1 MTSRIS
7 RLVAAAALLCAAP
20 AAAQGAGGA
29 GAVEVGAF
37 ARRTHFDNSLGMK
50 STIGVGGWAS
60 VAIRPGLAF
69 ELDLSHTS
77 ADYKSGSGSAT
88 YTPMHARLVGTFTAG
103 PRVEAALGG
112 GYVHNSYGGSLDAS
126 DGGLSALLGL
136 RYQAT
141 NRVWMRLGLDL
152 DVMFH
157 PSSDSPFVFYTG
169 NWALTLGAAAR
180 LHGGGGGGAASSQS
194 VGLLR

>member
-1 MTSRIS
+1 MTSRVI

-20 AAAQGAGGA
+20 AAAQGA

-50 STIGVGGWAS
+50 STLGVGGWAS

-69 ELDLSHTS
+69 ELDVSHTS
-77 ADYKSGSGSAT
+77 ADFKSGSGSTT
-88 YTPMHARLVGTFTAG
+88 YTPVHARLVGTFTTG

-112 GYVHNSYGGSLDAS
+112 GYVRNSYGGSFDAG

-136 RYQAT
+136 RYHAT

-157 PSSDSPFVFYTG
+157 PSSDSPFTFYTG

-180 LHGGGGGGAASSQS
+180 LHGGGAGGAASSES